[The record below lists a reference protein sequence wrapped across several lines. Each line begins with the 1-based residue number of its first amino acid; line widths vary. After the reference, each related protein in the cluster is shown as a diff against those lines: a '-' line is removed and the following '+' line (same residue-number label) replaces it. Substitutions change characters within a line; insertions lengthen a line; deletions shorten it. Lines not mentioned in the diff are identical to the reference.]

1 MKKPS
6 ILFVCASMK
15 VGGAEKSL
23 INLLNLIDYSAYNI
37 DLLLFQKQ
45 GGFLNQIPSDVNLV
59 ARKMGLK
66 ALYDNV
72 SLSPKTVLIKIIKYV
87 STLYETL
94 RWKHYDVAHAHRW
107 VDVYSKICE
116 PIEKEYD
123 VVIAFQSGEPT
134 YFAFE
139 KVKAKRKVTFFHTD
153 IKNIFLDK
161 TIEQQYLK
169 IADLIVAVSEK
180 CLESITQSFNDCI
193 DKTVCL
199 ENLSSEKMIKEL
211 AGNNPPKELNLGVDT
226 VKIISVGRLVYL
238 KGYDIAIDAAK
249 ILVDKGHKIQWLV
262 IGEGNERSKLE
273 TQIKKN
279 GLEKDFQMIG
289 LRLNPYPYI
298 KYADILVQSSRY
310 EGKSVVLD
318 EAKILEK
325 QIVVTNYNSVED
337 QIKNGVD
344 GLIAEMSAEGLAN
357 QIINILE
364 HPLEKHNVVKN
375 NKNEVNKYMNMLV
388 YGQH

>member
-1 MKKPS
+1 MEKPS

-23 INLLNLIDYSAYNI
+23 INLLNLIDYSAYDI

-45 GGFLNQIPSDVNLV
+45 GGFLSQIPPNVNLV
-59 ARKMGLK
+59 TRKMGVK
-66 ALYDNV
+66 ALYD
-72 SLSPKTVLIKIIKYV
+72 SASISPKSILIKIIKYV
-87 STLYETL
+87 STLYESL
-94 RWKHYDVAHAHRW
+94 RWKHYDVVRAHRW
-107 VDVYSKICE
+107 VNVYSKICE

-134 YFAFE
+134 YFAFD
-139 KVKAKRKVTFFHTD
+139 KVKAKRKVTYFHTD

-161 TIEQQYLK
+161 SIEQKYLK
-169 IADLIVAVSEK
+169 LADLIVAVSEK
-180 CLESITQSFNDCI
+180 CLESITQSFGDCI

-211 AGNNPPKELNLGVDT
+211 AGNILPKELNIGVDT
-226 VKIISVGRLVYL
+226 VKIISVGRLIYL

-249 ILVDKGHKIQWLV
+249 ILVNRGLKFQWFV

-273 TQIKKN
+273 VQIKKN
-279 GLEKDFQMIG
+279 GLEEYFHLIG

-298 KYADILVQSSRY
+298 KYADLLVQSSRY

-318 EAKILEK
+318 EAKILGK

-337 QIKNGVD
+337 QIKNKVE
-344 GLIAEMSAEGLAN
+344 GLIAEMSAEGIAD
-357 QIINILE
+357 QILYINE
-364 HPLEKHNVVKN
+364 HPLENNYVVKS
-375 NKNEVNKYMNMLV
+375 NKNEVQNYMNTLV